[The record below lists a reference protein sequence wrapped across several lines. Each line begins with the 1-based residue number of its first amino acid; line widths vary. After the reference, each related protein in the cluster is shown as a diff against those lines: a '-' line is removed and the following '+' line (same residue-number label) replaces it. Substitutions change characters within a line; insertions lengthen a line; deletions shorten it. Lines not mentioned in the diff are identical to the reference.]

1 MQVDITF
8 NNDFLERMHEAS
20 DASVSEGQKN
30 SMNIALEL
38 NRTGMGEGAS
48 EGAGASADDVQSMR
62 KDMNE
67 LKATLQL
74 LARELSTIK
83 SGQDTLAA
91 AVAKIGS

>member
-1 MQVDITF
+1 
-8 NNDFLERMHEAS
+8 
-20 DASVSEGQKN
+20 
-30 SMNIALEL
+30 
-38 NRTGMGEGAS
+38 
-48 EGAGASADDVQSMR
+48 
-62 KDMNE
+62 MNE